1 MSQGMEEKQADGN
14 DKPVKSK
21 LHKINMG
28 LMEFD
33 IK

>member
-1 MSQGMEEKQADGN
+1 MSQEEKHGE
-14 DKPVKSK
+14 DKSKSK

-33 IK
+33 IKQ